1 MFLYSSISTLMMF
14 PGTGL
19 ALAYVPIRSVVRGN
33 KINYSACNW
42 YKSSV
47 AMNHFIGGKSG
58 GFDLLQADSMSDW
71 IHYDWNTHVRYGDG
85 VDEEHVDAYC
95 CPFN

>member
-1 MFLYSSISTLMMF
+1 MTSLKTSIKTITYLSDIGCLEIQ
-14 PGTGL
+14 GASL
-19 ALAYVPIRSVVRGN
+19 
-33 KINYSACNW
+33 NW

-58 GFDLLQADSMSDW
+58 GSIYYKPIQCPTGYIMTGTRMYG
-71 IHYDWNTHVRYGDG
+71 IGDG